1 MFSKKYINLFFVC
14 LFGMGLQSVHATTIL
29 IDPGHGGDELGASR
43 IHTIAG
49 KKMKINEKDLSLIYA
64 QEIHKELSR
73 FFSVYL
79 TRSIDRT
86 VSLQERA
93 DMADK
98 VKADFVISVHFNAHE
113 RGEAEGFETYY
124 LDNNKDAAVKK
135 MENVENKGLKGE
147 DLVVNQILIDL
158 VIKNTVVSSK
168 ILAEK
173 IHGRIGANI
182 SKKYKFKDRKVQ
194 AAMFYLLALAKRPG
208 VLLEVGFISSPR
220 DVEKLLLEKFRV
232 EYAKSVAQAMVE
244 FAKIHNK

>member
-1 MFSKKYINLFFVC
+1 MFSKKYINHFLFW
-14 LFGMGLQSVHATTIL
+14 LGIAISSAQATTIL
-29 IDPGHGGDELGASR
+29 IDPGHGGDELGATR

-64 QEIHKELSR
+64 KEIHKELSR

-124 LDNNKDAAVKK
+124 LDNHKDAAVKK

-158 VIKNTVVSSK
+158 VIKNTVASSK
-168 ILAEK
+168 VLAEK

-194 AAMFYLLALAKRPG
+194 AGLFYLLALAKRPG
-208 VLLEVGFISSPR
+208 VLLEVGFISNAKE
-220 DVEKLLLEKFRV
+220 VEKLLSEKFRI

-244 FAKIHNK
+244 FARIHSK